1 MDSSQ
6 ISPANGHV
14 NQALEHHPRAGISP
28 PTGSQ
33 GLGDVVK
40 DALDHASAIV
50 SNSVEIGKLEA
61 KRVVGRVEQTTKE
74 VAPRIVAGAA
84 AAVLGFA
91 GAVFALIAIF
101 VGLGE
106 IIPSVA
112 VRLGIY
118 AAVFLLLAAAGGYF
132 AARPI
137 KEPQLNKLA
146 TKGPSGPDMHN
157 NGPRL
162 ASTEPVSNLSK

>member
-1 MDSSQ
+1 MDRAQ
-6 ISPANGHV
+6 IAPANGHA
-14 NQALEHHPRAGISP
+14 NHAIEHQPRAGISP
-28 PTGSQ
+28 STGSQ

-84 AAVLGFA
+84 AAVLGFT
-91 GAVFALIAIF
+91 GAVFALVAIF

-106 IIPSVA
+106 VIPSVA

-118 AAVFLLLAAAGGYF
+118 AAAFLLLAAIGGYF
-132 AARPI
+132 AARPM
-137 KEPQLNKLA
+137 KEPQPNTLA
-146 TKGPSGPDMHN
+146 SKVPSGPDMRDQSHK
-157 NGPRL
+157 L
-162 ASTEPVSNLSK
+162 ASTEPVGSLGK

>member
-1 MDSSQ
+1 MDRAQ
-6 ISPANGHV
+6 IGPANGHA
-14 NQALEHHPRAGISP
+14 NQALEHHARAGISP

-74 VAPRIVAGAA
+74 VAPRVVAGAA

-106 IIPSVA
+106 VIPSVA

-137 KEPQLNKLA
+137 KEPQPNKLVSR
-146 TKGPSGPDMHN
+146 GPSGTDMRD
-157 NGPRL
+157 NGHRL
-162 ASTEPVSNLSK
+162 ASPEPLSK